1 MIHSCPPYS
10 HATVCFYLFQKLIQ
24 VLGCGA
30 PKDDP
35 TEKVVFVLTS
45 NSFQKWLLV
54 QGDQDRMF
62 YNCDLENIGKQA
74 FATNMWVRNS
84 SNTNKCFELELM
96 STPLSELQKYDLI
109 KQCKVIFYKSP
120 TTLVRV

>member
-1 MIHSCPPYS
+1 MINAFNGSCAHYS
-10 HATVCFYLFQKLIQ
+10 HQTFWFYLFQKLIQ

-54 QGDQDRMF
+54 QGDQDRMY

-84 SNTNKCFELELM
+84 SNTYKWLELEGA
-96 STPLSELQKYDLI
+96 SYSELRTNNLI
-109 KQCKVIFYKSP
+109 TQRKVIF
-120 TTLVRV
+120 LEFI

>member
-1 MIHSCPPYS
+1 MIHVNGSCPPYS

-84 SNTNKCFELELM
+84 SNTNKCFELEGTLM
-96 STPLSELQKYDLI
+96 STPLSELQTYNLI
-109 KQCKVIFYKSP
+109 KQCKVIF
-120 TTLVRV
+120 LEFI

>member
-1 MIHSCPPYS
+1 MIHPLLKYPRHS
-10 HATVCFYLFQKLIQ
+10 HATFCFYFFQKLIQ

-74 FATNMWVRNS
+74 FATNMWVRNR
-84 SNTNKCFELELM
+84 SNTNKYFELEETSWYIM
-96 STPLSELQKYDLI
+96 PLR
-109 KQCKVIFYKSP
+109 P
-120 TTLVRV
+120 